1 MNLAFTQDESNPAVR
16 QHFVVEYD
24 ETNRPVM
31 IQYTEMAYTE
41 TNMQTDTPYYV
52 YIQTIEYNY
61 DETFEPITL
70 LDPADYPVSQ

>member
-1 MNLAFTQDESNPAVR
+1 
-16 QHFVVEYD
+16 
-24 ETNRPVM
+24 M

-52 YIQTIEYNY
+52 YVQTIEYNY